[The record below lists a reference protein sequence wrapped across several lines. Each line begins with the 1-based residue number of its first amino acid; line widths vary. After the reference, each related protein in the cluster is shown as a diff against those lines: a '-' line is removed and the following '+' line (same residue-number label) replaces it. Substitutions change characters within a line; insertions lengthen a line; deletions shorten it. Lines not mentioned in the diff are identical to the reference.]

1 MQATGTP
8 DAIVLHTATN
18 VIITRGYLC
27 GHDVVKI
34 MGRDFDLRPQNTVQ

>member
-1 MQATGTP
+1 MQTTRTP
-8 DAIVLHTATN
+8 DAIVQRTATN
-18 VIITRGYLC
+18 MIITRGYLC